1 MRKFHILSKNLR
13 TPNEVRGNNR
23 LTAVIAYTL
32 IISRFLL
39 IFIKELSYR
48 QLLIYASCTY
58 KFIRFVNSFCTL
70 WVDLTNAYTI

>member
-13 TPNEVRGNNR
+13 TPNVVRGNNR

-48 QLLIYASCTY
+48 KLLIYASCTY
-58 KFIRFVNSFCTL
+58 KFIRFVNFFCTL
-70 WVDLTNAYTI
+70 WVDLAKLSTV